1 MNIALVCRN
10 VAAVFGDKNRT
21 MRCSGNC
28 CCRKVQQWNCAVQK
42 TTTRNRLKTYSIK
55 VDIYTDNSVVVMYIN
70 GEYGTTQRIY
80 GLQKNCWSVNG
91 YGGNVTVSDVKVSS
105 Y

>member
-1 MNIALVCRN
+1 MLILWTKMKNLPTNMN
-10 VAAVFGDKNRT
+10 
-21 MRCSGNC
+21 
-28 CCRKVQQWNCAVQK
+28 
-42 TTTRNRLKTYSIK
+42 K

-80 GLQKNCWSVNG
+80 GLQKNCWSVNS

>member
-1 MNIALVCRN
+1 
-10 VAAVFGDKNRT
+10 
-21 MRCSGNC
+21 
-28 CCRKVQQWNCAVQK
+28 
-42 TTTRNRLKTYSIK
+42 

-80 GLQKNCWSVNG
+80 GLQKNCWSVNS